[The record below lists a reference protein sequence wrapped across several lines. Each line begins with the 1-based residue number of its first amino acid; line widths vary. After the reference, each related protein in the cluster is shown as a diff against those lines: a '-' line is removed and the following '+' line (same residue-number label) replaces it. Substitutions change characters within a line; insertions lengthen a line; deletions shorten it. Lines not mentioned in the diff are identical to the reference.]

1 MKSLVKSKLGDVL
14 LGVGLFVYNLFL
26 LLDGGESISSS
37 KKYALF
43 FVMLISVALV
53 ISVFFKKRQ

>member
-26 LLDGGESISSS
+26 LLDGGESISPS

-43 FVMLISVALV
+43 FVMLVSVALV